1 MPPILLNMWISQWLL
16 FICALLV
23 SVIIGLIYLQILRR
37 NRIRNQLPISI
48 EEEYTRKDGKLIE
61 TGNVCPH
68 LYIRQYQR
76 VAVDND
82 LSYTVKDTQDTQRNL
97 ENSSFVSG
105 IINCATYC
113 I

>member
-1 MPPILLNMWISQWLL
+1 MPPTMLDMWISQWLL

-23 SVIIGLIYLQILRR
+23 FVIIGLIYLRILRR

-48 EEEYTRKDGKLIE
+48 EEEYTGQDGQLVV

-76 VAVDND
+76 VDND
-82 LSYTVKDTQDTQRNL
+82 LSYAVNEIQDTQRNL
-97 ENSSFVSG
+97 EKSSFVTG

>member
-1 MPPILLNMWISQWLL
+1 MPPTMLNMWISQWLL

-23 SVIIGLIYLQILRR
+23 SVIIALIYLLILRR

-48 EEEYTRKDGKLIE
+48 EEEYTGQDGKLVV

-68 LYIRQYQR
+68 LLIRQYQR
-76 VAVDND
+76 AAADND
-82 LSYTVKDTQDTQRNL
+82 LSYVVKEIQDTQRNL
-97 ENSSFVSG
+97 EKSSFVSG

>member
-1 MPPILLNMWISQWLL
+1 MPPTLLNMWISQWLL

-48 EEEYTRKDGKLIE
+48 EEEYTGQDGKLVVKC
-61 TGNVCPH
+61 NVCPH
-68 LYIRQYQR
+68 FSIRQYQQR
-76 VAVDND
+76 GAADN

-97 ENSSFVSG
+97 EKSSFVSG
-105 IINCATYC
+105 II
-113 I
+113 